1 MTRTQHTSHEIDVA
15 APADV
20 VHAVIADA
28 EAWPR
33 RFAPTL
39 HVERAE
45 LAPGAER
52 LRIWARANGEV
63 KHWTSRR
70 DLDAGLRRIRFRQEV
85 SSPPVASMAGEWR
98 VTERPGGATLTLTHE
113 FTAVDDDPKG
123 IEWITEATDRNSRTE
138 LGNIK
143 DLAERWS
150 QLADLEFEFEDSV
163 LVAAPLETVHDFL
176 HDAAAWPARL
186 PHVARL
192 DLREEAGGI
201 QHMAMDTR
209 TADGSEHTTESVR
222 ICFPGADIAY
232 KQLRTP
238 SMMAAHTGRWSFE
251 QTEHGVRV
259 SSWHAVVLN
268 PEAIPAVL
276 GPDATTATARRFIR
290 EAAGGN
296 SRATL
301 GLAKRFAEERHG

>member
-1 MTRTQHTSHEIDVA
+1 MTTTQRTMHEIDID

-20 VHAVIADA
+20 VYTVIADA
-28 EAWPR
+28 VAWPQ
-33 RFAPTL
+33 RFTPTL
-39 HVERAE
+39 HVERTE
-45 LAPGAER
+45 LVPGAER

-63 KHWTSRR
+63 KQWTSRR
-70 DLDAGLRRIRFRQEV
+70 DLDAARRRISFRQET
-85 SSPPVASMAGEWR
+85 SSPPVASMAGQWQ
-98 VTERPGGATLTLTHE
+98 VTERPGGAILTLTHE
-113 FTAVDDDPKG
+113 FSAIDDDPQG
-123 IEWITEATDRNSRTE
+123 LGWITEATDRNSRSE

-143 DLAERWS
+143 SLAERWT

-163 LVAAPLETVHDFL
+163 LVDAAPDTVYDFL
-176 HDAAAWPARL
+176 QDAAAWPARL

-222 ICFPGADIAY
+222 ICFPGTGITY

-238 SMMAAHTGRWSFE
+238 SMMAAHTGRWTVE
-251 QTEHGVRV
+251 PTEHGVRV
-259 SSWHAVVLN
+259 TSWHAVVLN

-301 GLAKRFAEERHG
+301 GLAKRFAEERRG

>member
-1 MTRTQHTSHEIDVA
+1 MTATQHTTHEIDVD

-20 VHAVIADA
+20 VYTVIADA
-28 EAWPR
+28 RAWPR

-39 HVERAE
+39 HVEHAD
-45 LAPGAER
+45 LAPGVER

-63 KHWTSRR
+63 KQWTSRR
-70 DLDAGLRRIRFRQEV
+70 DLDVDRRRIRFRQEV
-85 SSPPVASMAGEWR
+85 SSPPVASMAGEWQ

-113 FTAVDDDPKG
+113 FTALDDDPQG
-123 IEWITEATDRNSRTE
+123 LRWIAEATDRNSRSE

-143 DLAERWS
+143 SLAERWS
-150 QLADLEFEFEDSV
+150 QLTDLEFEFEDSV
-163 LVAAPLETVHDFL
+163 LVDAAPGTVYDFL
-176 HDAAAWPARL
+176 RDAAAWPARL

-192 DLREEAGGI
+192 DLREEDGGL

-222 ICFPGADIAY
+222 ICFPETDIAY

-238 SMMAAHTGRWSFE
+238 SMMSAHTGRWTVE
-251 QTEHGVRV
+251 PTEHGVRV
-259 SSWHAVVLN
+259 TSWHAVVLN

-290 EAAGGN
+290 DAAGGN

>member
-1 MTRTQHTSHEIDVA
+1 MPATRHTTHSIDVD
-15 APADV
+15 APADTV
-20 VHAVIADA
+20 YALIADA
-28 EAWPR
+28 PAWPR

-39 HVERAE
+39 HVEREE

-70 DLDAGLRRIRFRQEV
+70 ELDPGQRRIAFRQEV
-85 SSPPVASMAGEWR
+85 SSPPVASMAGGWQ

-113 FTAVDDDPKG
+113 FGALDDDPRG
-123 IEWITEATDRNSRTE
+123 LDWITEATDRNSRSE
-138 LGNIK
+138 LAAIK
-143 DLAERWS
+143 DLAERWDG
-150 QLADLEFEFEDSV
+150 LAELEFEFEDSV
-163 LVAAPLETVHDFL
+163 LVDAAPETVHDFL
-176 HDAAAWPARL
+176 RDAAAWPARL

-192 DLREEAGGI
+192 DLREESGGI

-222 ICFPGADIAY
+222 ICLPGTDIAY

-238 SMMAAHTGRWSFE
+238 SMMAAHTGRWSV
-251 QTEHGVRV
+251 QPTEHGVRV
-259 SSWHAVVLN
+259 TSWHAVVLN

-276 GPDATTATARRFIR
+276 GPDATAATARRFIR
-290 EAAGGN
+290 DAAGGN

-301 GLAKRFAEERHG
+301 GLAKRFAEEHRG